1 MYYYDEL
8 YGFVSKLVKSN
19 DPKTKE
25 GRKAIAFA
33 LKERKL
39 MDRYYTD
46 DDVFDILRGKGVSP
60 SSVRDE
66 IRLEETK
73 KDFLA
78 KFGDVA
84 MEFINTLDKCFGIL
98 DEYTM
103 VDSHWNQWHND
114 YAKNV
119 CPQYKTLNEVIIR
132 RDTYNL
138 TLELKNYN
146 GYNEKFVRL
155 LDVADA
161 QFLALITR
169 ILNEK
174 YDKEMEYR
182 KEKAWKGEINLES
195 LAEQL
200 QPLFPNIKISVRIG
214 KRQNDGDCKPYKA
227 IVVGEGIDQLG
238 TITLGIDNRGI
249 GILTKRVPLCGE
261 SSCEVTN
268 DNVLSS
274 LKGAVE
280 FMLN

>member
-1 MYYYDEL
+1 MSYDEIYEL
-8 YGFVSKLVKSN
+8 IKPYDLS
-19 DPKTKE
+19 TRE
-25 GRKAIAFA
+25 GRRSLAIR
-33 LKERKL
+33 LNEEKL
-39 MDRYYTD
+39 MGEWYIN
-46 DDVFDILRGKGVSP
+46 DDVYDILRFHKDVSP
-60 SSVRDE
+60 SSIKNELSLIKSRKE
-66 IRLEETK
+66 LI
-73 KDFLA
+73 A

-84 MEFINTLDKCFGIL
+84 IEFINTLDKCFGIL
-98 DEYTM
+98 NEYTK

-114 YAKNV
+114 YAKKV
-119 CPQYKTLNEVIIR
+119 CPSHKTLNEIVISK
-132 RDTYNL
+132 DTYDL

-146 GYNEKFVRL
+146 EYKEKYTTIL
-155 LDVADA
+155 KCADA

-182 KEKAWKGEINLES
+182 KVNAWKGDIDLES

-200 QPLFPNIKISVRIG
+200 QPLFPNVKISVRIG

-227 IVVGEGIDQLG
+227 IVVGEGVDQLG
-238 TITLGIDNRGI
+238 SMTLNIDHRGI

-268 DNVLSS
+268 DSVLAS